1 MGRKKERAGMAKGEA
16 VSAINGLPEAISPYV
31 RLRASRHEER
41 KKKRRS
47 GPERSWMY
55 SRDVAAETK
64 GAIKK

>member
-41 KKKRRS
+41 KKKGEVGRRDP
-47 GPERSWMY
+47 GCT
-55 SRDVAAETK
+55 AAMWLQK
-64 GAIKK
+64 PRAL